1 MKNIYS
7 LQKTGML
14 CCSFLAS
21 FSLLTAQNP
30 GTLDPDFGQNGKT
43 IKNLSSTFEL
53 AYGCAVLPDGKI
65 IAGGDIWT
73 GLKDYVFATR
83 HLPDGSLDESFSNDG
98 YATFGNEMVDFLPY
112 AVTVQPDGKILSA
125 GWHYDGDNLN
135 GFVARMLADGSP
147 DPAFANGGV
156 FIYNPGGSTSRFYAI
171 DVDANGRILVAG
183 NANLGAGGEAV
194 VVRLLANGALD
205 TGFGVGGTTKLD
217 VLTGT
222 GSSFFYGIDVLPNNG
237 VVCAGSRSGGIGIV
251 GRFNPDGS
259 PFSGFGN
266 NGLVELDN
274 SQGNTQLYAV
284 SVQNNSQFVV
294 AGYRDLNF
302 GRAFLVARLLAN
314 GALDNTFGSNGESQ
328 LLIGSSNTLRAV
340 LPLADG
346 KILAA
351 GYLTTPN
358 QITRAALVRYDS
370 DGTVDLSFNPVI
382 PEETS
387 SFYSL
392 QTFADG
398 RILAAGFKLEGDSN
412 FDLALASFMPNGDVD
427 ASFGDAGSGWKTL
440 SLRNGS
446 DYQHEILLGTDGVIW
461 TNSEKVIDG
470 QTVLSRFSG
479 DGNLLSAENTPAEL
493 QDVQFSR
500 DFTMQ
505 PDGKL
510 MFGGSAGANL
520 LAFGRWL
527 PDGSID
533 VSFGDQGF
541 LQTEVPDLEDLYVK
555 EIAVQND
562 GKLLVLFSGGDPASF
577 SYDDYLARFLPDGSL
592 DPSWNSTGIVHFTN
606 SQGQIEL
613 NSLLLQS
620 DQKVLVGGTFNYG
633 ENAYIGRLMPN
644 GQPDFVF
651 GLAGAYN
658 FDLGLLDEEIVYDLF
673 VDNDDRILV
682 VFSSDINT
690 HSTGL
695 LRLTPDGD
703 DDLSFGG
710 DGLVLVPNS
719 HNPTPYED
727 IIYAPRVAVQAD
739 GRILLSTHRGAN
751 ADFVMY
757 CFLSNG
763 AFDPGFGVN
772 GMSKQDIQG
781 YNDFPT
787 GMILMPDGGIVQT
800 GITSNGFDM
809 DIALVRYLPN
819 LTVGAPIPGGGPETV
834 LVYPNPL
841 GPTSTLK
848 YVNPAP
854 GAVTVQLE
862 DSQGRTVQTCFSGW
876 QSAGEQ
882 NIDLHPDAGL
892 SAGWYVCRVTTG
904 QGDVAV
910 KVVIR

>member
-7 LQKTGML
+7 LQKTGL
-14 CCSFLAS
+14 LYCLFLAS
-21 FSLLTAQNP
+21 FSLLNAQNP

-65 IAGGDIWT
+65 IAGGDLWT

-98 YATFGNEMVDFLPY
+98 LATFGNGMVDFYPY
-112 AVTVQPDGKILSA
+112 AVTVQPDGKILST
-125 GWHYDGDNLN
+125 GWHYDGNNLY
-135 GFVARMLADGSP
+135 GFVARMLPDGSP
-147 DPAFANGGV
+147 DPGFASGGM
-156 FIYNPGGSTSRFYAI
+156 FIYDTNGSISRFYAI
-171 DVDANGRILVAG
+171 DVDADGKILVAG
-183 NANLGAGGEAV
+183 NANLGAGNEAV
-194 VVRLLANGALD
+194 VVRLWANGALD

-274 SQGNTQLYAV
+274 TEGNTQLYAV
-284 SVQNNSQFVV
+284 SVQNNNQFVV
-294 AGYRDLNF
+294 AGYRNLLI
-302 GRAFLVARLLAN
+302 GRAFLVARLLAD
-314 GALDNTFGSNGESQ
+314 GALDNTFASNGENQ
-328 LLIGSSNTLRAV
+328 YLIGTANTLRAV

-351 GYLTTPN
+351 GYLTTPPD
-358 QITRAALVRYDS
+358 QISRAALVRYDS
-370 DGTVDLSFNPVI
+370 DGTVDQSFNPVI
-382 PEETS
+382 PEENS
-387 SFYSL
+387 GFYSL
-392 QTFADG
+392 QTFPDG

-427 ASFGDAGSGWKTL
+427 ASFGDAGWKAL
-440 SLRNGS
+440 NLRNGS

-461 TNSEKVIDG
+461 TNSEKVVDG

-510 MFGGSAGANL
+510 VYGGSAGANL
-520 LAFGRWL
+520 LALGRWL

-541 LQTEVPDLEDLYVK
+541 LQITVDSFSELIVK
-555 EIAVQND
+555 KIAVQND
-562 GKLLVLFSGGDPASF
+562 GKLLVLFDAYETGNFTYDP
-577 SYDDYLARFLPDGSL
+577 YVARFLPDGTL
-592 DPSWNSTGIVHFTN
+592 DLTWNSTGMVHFNGNIGKIDIN
-606 SQGQIEL
+606 SIRIQP
-613 NSLLLQS
+613 
-620 DQKVLVGGTFNYG
+620 DQKVLLGGTFAYG
-633 ENAYIGRLMPN
+633 DKVYIARLLPN
-644 GQPDFVF
+644 GHYDPVF
-651 GLAGAYN
+651 GINGTYK
-658 FDLGLLDEEIVYDLF
+658 FDLGLQDEEIIYDLF
-673 VDNDDRILV
+673 VDYDGRILAA
-682 VFSSDINT
+682 FSSDMNT
-690 HSTGL
+690 HSTGV

-703 DDLSFGG
+703 DDLSFDD

-719 HNPTPYED
+719 HNPTAYED
-727 IIYAPRVAVQAD
+727 IIYAPRVVVQAN

-751 ADFVMY
+751 ADFALY

-763 AFDPGFGVN
+763 APDPGFGVN

-787 GMILMPDGGIVQT
+787 GMLLMPDGGIVQT
-800 GITSNGFDM
+800 GITSNGFDL

-819 LTVGAPIPGGGPETV
+819 LTVGAPTPADGPKAM

-841 GPTSTLK
+841 GPSSTLK

-876 QSAGEQ
+876 QPAGEQ
-882 NIDLHPDAGL
+882 NIDLHPDTGL
-892 SAGWYVCRVTTG
+892 SAGWYVCRVMTG